1 MIAASAL
8 ILAQASLAAPPAS
21 ATADETDPIVVMAER
36 LRRIG
41 VAISLNPFTGN
52 MKCRVT
58 SPSGDERLDAVACE
72 ISLQCA
78 RQERRNRERTRAC
91 ASAGYDAWLEEHF
104 SDGSNTDAADQ

>member
-1 MIAASAL
+1 MILAAAL
-8 ILAQASLAAPPAS
+8 ALAQAALATPPAV
-21 ATADETDPIVVMAER
+21 APADEGDPIVVVGER

-41 VAISLNPFTGN
+41 VAISVGLFTGN

-72 ISLQCA
+72 LSLQCA

-91 ASAGYDAWLEEHF
+91 TNAAYDAWLDENF